1 MFFPTVTVT
10 GSSNLLSQATKH
22 SNEMAS
28 PSAGTSTSS
37 QEQQPT
43 PVAVASAAVGAG
55 AAAAPIGILRKSSNI
70 TNKASGAG
78 DATTL
83 SGTSSDGSSSGGT
96 DPPGNKSQ
104 TAHAVQIVTDKP
116 AASVETAPPQPGAL
130 CDRDAEGEL
139 AALMTSAS
147 RSARRSAAAET
158 SLVPSRRGFPP
169 TLLRRLFLTECNS
182 YCVDCGRRED
192 GIPDKLTTFAAAA
205 PTSANS
211 EDVKMRLAWANVN
224 YGTVLCGR
232 CALQHLAV
240 EGDDEVRSGEPV
252 RCECFMYRFCTAQC
266 RRRTMFSRVLTA
278 LFFPMCHV
286 S

>member
-1 MFFPTVTVT
+1 MPMTWKESLIVKTVIFA
-10 GSSNLLSQATKH
+10 SNVLSGH
-22 SNEMAS
+22 EEVSRCPPYMYYSIEMAS
-28 PSAGTSTSS
+28 SSTSGS
-37 QEQQPT
+37 TSNQQQQPAPA
-43 PVAVASAAVGAG
+43 PVAAASVTVGAG
-55 AAAAPIGILRKSSNI
+55 AAAPAPVGILRKSSN
-70 TNKASGAG
+70 NKASG

-83 SGTSSDGSSSGGT
+83 SGTSSDDSGSTGT
-96 DPPGNKSQ
+96 DPPGNKSK
-104 TAHAVQIVTDKP
+104 TAHAVQIVSDKP
-116 AASVETAPPQPGAL
+116 AAPVDAAPPQPKAL
-130 CDRDAEGEL
+130 SDGDAEGEL
-139 AALMTSAS
+139 AALMPSAS
-147 RSARRSAAAET
+147 RSARRSSAAET

-240 EGDDEVRSGEPV
+240 EGDDEVRRSVALDGNI
-252 RCECFMYRFCTAQC
+252 YD
-266 RRRTMFSRVLTA
+266 RTLHLYHFWYLSEYM
-278 LFFPMCHV
+278 
-286 S
+286 